1 MALLLH
7 HYQKRPVMRKFRKT
21 LLWKKSYLWITLSF
35 FIGSLTLHWVFGWQ
49 AYRQEELDKGKLPE
63 VGTYV
68 VEMTRDTMENWQ
80 SEFLQ
85 LLWQVGGLAFF
96 LWVGSPSSK
105 EGDERKEEKLDH
117 LLKKIDPEGYESL
130 MKRLEEK
137 YPLK

>member
-1 MALLLH
+1 
-7 HYQKRPVMRKFRKT
+7 MRRFRKM
-21 LLWKKSYLWITLSF
+21 LLWKKSYLWITLFF

-63 VGTYV
+63 VSIYV